1 MSFLEHKIPPPVV
14 ALVFGICMWFAAQLG
29 LQINLP
35 LWIAR
40 TLTAVTLI
48 LGLLIPIAG
57 GVGFRK
63 VKTTVNPLQPEQ
75 ASTLVTSGVFRYSR
89 NPMYLGIS
97 LILVAWAIY
106 LSSLGALMLV
116 PVFMLYIDRFQ
127 IQPEERV
134 LAAKFGDEFDAYRQS
149 VRRWL

>member
-134 LAAKFGDEFDAYRQS
+134 LAAKFGDEFNAYRQS